1 MQICPKCRYE
11 RQERDEAVHPGIC
24 PACGIAYIKWQEAL
38 AAEARELEEREL
50 AAAERKRLLAIAD
63 ITTTL
68 LNRPKPPPEAFDVPV
83 NTFWQRARY
92 YTCFMPSDGHIAAF
106 WAHVLIYILL
116 LIWGGAFILHGMDS
130 LWIGASFLHKVN
142 LPFHEYG
149 HVMFGVFG
157 TFWMFL
163 GGSLF
168 QILLPLFP
176 LAYFMVWQR
185 DNFAASTMLW
195 WSGQN
200 FIDVAPYIADAQFR
214 AIPLTTG
221 NEDSHDWWNLLSM
234 TGSLD
239 FADYYANLS
248 FTLGVCVMLLS
259 YAWGGYLLS
268 IEFRGRAR
276 PEALMNEPLP

>member
-11 RQERDEAVHPGIC
+11 RQERDAAAHPDIC
-24 PACGIAYIKWQEAL
+24 PACGIAYMKWL
-38 AAEARELEEREL
+38 EARYAEEREL
-50 AAAERKRLLAIAD
+50 EARERAAAAEQRLLALAERAV
-63 ITTTL
+63 TL
-68 LNRPKPPPEAFDVPV
+68 PNRATPPLEAFEVPIT
-83 NTFWQRARY
+83 TFWQRAHY

-106 WAHVLIYILL
+106 WAHVLVYILL
-116 LIWGGAFILHGMDS
+116 LIWGGAFMLHGLDA
-130 LWIGASFLHKVN
+130 LWISASFLHKVN

-149 HVMFGVFG
+149 HVMFGGFG

-176 LAYFMVWQR
+176 LAYFMIWQR
-185 DNFAASTMLW
+185 DNFAASAMLW

-200 FIDVAPYIADAQFR
+200 FIDIAPYIADAQLR
-214 AIPLTTG
+214 ALPLTTG
-221 NEDSHDWWNLLSM
+221 SEDSHDWWNLLSM

-239 FADYYANLS
+239 FADYYASLS
-248 FTLGVCVMLLS
+248 FTSGVCVMLLS

-268 IEFRGRAR
+268 IEFRGRAW
-276 PEALMNEPLP
+276 PEAVSGAPLP